1 MKKLLVGLL
10 VFCFLVAPWVCF
22 AQGET
27 HAQVIYTW
35 TSTVTSETRTNI
47 PTDQIRPNV
56 DKILGMEVLQAGGA
70 SAIATLW
77 DGAVNTAATSDE
89 VMAEV
94 ESTAYGPG
102 VLFFPFPR
110 MVVTQATVVQ
120 SASSTVIV
128 YYVRQ

>member
-1 MKKLLVGLL
+1 MKKILGLLLV
-10 VFCFLVAPWVCF
+10 VCFLISPWVCF
-22 AQGET
+22 AEGET

-35 TSTVTSETRTNI
+35 TSTVSSATTTNI
-47 PTDQIRPNV
+47 PITQIRPDV
-56 DKILGMEVLQAGGA
+56 DKVLGMQVLQAGGN

-77 DGAVNTAATSDE
+77 DGTKDTTPVGDE
-89 VMAEV
+89 VIAEV

-120 SASSTVIV
+120 SANSTVIV